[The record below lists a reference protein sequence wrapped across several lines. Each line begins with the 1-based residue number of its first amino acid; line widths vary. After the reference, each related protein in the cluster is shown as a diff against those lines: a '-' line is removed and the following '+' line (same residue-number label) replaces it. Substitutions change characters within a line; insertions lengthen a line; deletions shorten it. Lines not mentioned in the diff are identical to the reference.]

1 MGKKTQPLK
10 KKVATTTRIR
20 KEKNMTALLDS
31 LLGTLGKEQ
40 NNLLNLMLDPKKAPE
55 VRAKMMLDVLHSNNQ
70 PVFQQALLSGLFH
83 KISSDAPAAEV
94 AQLKEQL
101 QQTIADLENGP
112 VRPGTF
118 IGMVGNGLPGPK
130 PKVHVITPDGNE
142 RFPLLHPGIKPDDL
156 VPGMTVFLDPK
167 GSIVLGVDPTLPT
180 VGQEG
185 NFLRCL
191 DDGVVEASIRDER
204 LMLYASQSVQD
215 AAEAGELKKGD
226 RLLLCPRR
234 QFAFKAV
241 PAETDRRHRFLD
253 RSSVPDVIASRDI
266 GKPHWVLGYMIMRA
280 RILLFRPDLLERF
293 DLRPRFSVLMTG
305 PTGCG
310 KTLTIKAFL
319 REFDRLVVERT
330 GREDVGS
337 RVIRVKVSELLSEWL
352 GRSDKNIDELFDDV
366 QSIACAPVQMAN
378 GEEILLPVVVIL
390 EEVEGMARRRGE
402 QEAGVYD
409 RIIGTWLQRLDDTT
423 SDLGKLPLI
432 LITTSNRPDLID
444 SAMWRRLAGLR
455 AIFRRRDR
463 EGLAAV
469 LGKKLK
475 PHYPYASRNGYSAD
489 QLRRKVIDQVV
500 GFLFSPNGQDNG
512 LVEITFRDGK
522 KVVKHR
528 RDFLTGSIVEQAVAN
543 AIDQTV
549 FAAEEGSCPEVGLT
563 AMGIIEA
570 LQRHIDGLADN
581 LTAYNVND
589 YVDLPESV
597 QVAALRRLRTPTGA
611 LANLIAED

>member
-1 MGKKTQPLK
+1 MQKKRKPTRLTK
-10 KKVATTTRIR
+10 ATKTRIR
-20 KEKNMTALLDS
+20 KDKNMATLLDQFQQI
-31 LLGTLGKEQ
+31 LGNDQ
-40 NNLLNLMLDPKKAPE
+40 NNLINLMLDPKKTPE
-55 VRAKMMLDVLHSNNQ
+55 VRAKMLADVLHANNQ
-70 PVFQQALLSGLFH
+70 PVFHQALLTALFH
-83 KISSDAPAAEV
+83 KIASDVPAAEV
-94 AQLKEQL
+94 VQLKELL
-101 QQTIADLENGP
+101 QQTLADLENGP

-130 PKVHVITPDGNE
+130 PKVHVTTPDGNE
-142 RFPLLHPGIKPDDL
+142 RFPLLHPNIKPEDL
-156 VPGMTVFLDPK
+156 VAGMTVFLDPK
-167 GSIVLGVDPTLPT
+167 GSIVLGVDDSLPT

-185 NFLRCL
+185 TFLRRL

-204 LMLYASQSVQD
+204 LMLYGSKSVQD
-215 AAEAGELKKGD
+215 SVEAGELKKGD

-234 QFAFKAV
+234 QFAFKLV
-241 PAETDRRHRFLD
+241 PVEKDRRHRFLD
-253 RSSVPDVIASRDI
+253 RSSMPDVIASRDI
-266 GKPHWVLGYMIMRA
+266 GKPHWVLGYMIQRT

-319 REFDRLVVERT
+319 REFDRLMVERT
-330 GREDVGS
+330 GRHDIGS

-352 GRSDKNIDELFDDV
+352 GRSDKNIEELFDDI
-366 QSIACAPVQMAN
+366 QSIASIPVETAN
-378 GEEILLPVVVIL
+378 GEEMLLPVVVIL
-390 EEVEGMARRRGE
+390 EEVEGIARRRGE

-409 RIIGTWLQRLDDTT
+409 RIIGTLLQRLDDTT
-423 SDLGKLPLI
+423 ADLGKLPLI

-444 SAMWRRLAGLR
+444 SAMWRRLAGVR
-455 AIFRRRDR
+455 AIYRRLDR

-475 PHYPYASRNGYSAD
+475 PHYPYVSRNGYSAD

-522 KVVKHR
+522 KSVKHR

-549 FAAEEGSCPEVGLT
+549 FAAEEDACPEVGLT
-563 AMGIIEA
+563 APGIIEA
-570 LQRHIDGLADN
+570 MQRHIDGLADN
-581 LTAYNVND
+581 LTAHNVND
-589 YVDLPESV
+589 YLDLPENV
-597 QVAALRRLRTPTGA
+597 QVASLRRLRNPTGT
-611 LANLIAED
+611 LANLIAEE